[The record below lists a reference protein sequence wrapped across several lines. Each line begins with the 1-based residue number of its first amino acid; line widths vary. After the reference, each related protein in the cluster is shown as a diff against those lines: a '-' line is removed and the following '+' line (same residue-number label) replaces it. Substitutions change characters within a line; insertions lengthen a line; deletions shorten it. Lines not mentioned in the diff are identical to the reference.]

1 MGIFSRKAAPGVDVS
16 GLRLDQ
22 AWLDAD
28 LDTAYAAVRRGDL
41 STGLALLKVTP
52 ANTNLRSIRATGLAK
67 AAVGRSEQLELR
79 LEAYPKDPDLL
90 LWYGQTLVFE
100 AWAVRTGQRAKDVS
114 AQRFTTFHDILRTAA
129 EVLQGAIVSAA
140 DDAVPW
146 EVLQWAAL
154 GLQAELEDKAEI
166 FHAALVR
173 HPGSYA
179 AHTGRVQ
186 VLAKKWSGLELA
198 ELIEFGD
205 GVVERARPGS
215 VLCTIAANVFNEVW
229 LEIASDKERTKVE
242 RMKRYASGV
251 TARRPQLLAAR
262 DKWWNDGRTPDP
274 ADVSANG
281 TMAFA
286 LKWAGA
292 KREAMEH
299 ATRTEGRIES
309 VPWGYVGGLTGFADA
324 LTKQM
329 D

>member
-1 MGIFSRKAAPGVDVS
+1 MGIFSRKGAPGLDVS
-16 GLRLDQ
+16 ALSLDQ
-22 AWLDAD
+22 AWRDAD
-28 LDTAYAAVRRGDL
+28 LDAAYAAVRQGDL

-90 LWYGQTLVFE
+90 LWYGQVLVFE
-100 AWAVRTGQRAKDVS
+100 AWSVRTGQRAKNVS
-114 AQRFTTFHDILRTAA
+114 AQQFTMFHDILRTAA

-154 GLQAELEDKAEI
+154 GLQADLEDKAEI

-198 ELIEFGD
+198 ELVDFGD
-205 GVVERARPGS
+205 SVVSRARPGS

-229 LEIASDKERTKVE
+229 LEIASDKDSPRVE
-242 RMKRYASGV
+242 RMKRYTSGI
-251 TARRPQLLAAR
+251 TARRTELLAAR
-262 DKWWNDGRTPDP
+262 GKWWNDARTPDP
-274 ADVSANG
+274 ADTSAHG
-281 TMAFA
+281 AMAFA
-286 LKWAGA
+286 LKWASA
-292 KREAMEH
+292 KSEAMEH
-299 ATRTEGRIES
+299 ANRTEGRIES
-309 VPWGYVGGLTGFADA
+309 VPWGYVGGVSGFAEA
-324 LTKQM
+324 VGKRM

>member
-1 MGIFSRKAAPGVDVS
+1 MGFFSRKGASGVDVS

-22 AWLDAD
+22 AWLDDD
-28 LDTAYAAVRRGDL
+28 LDAAYAAVRQGDL

-90 LWYGQTLVFE
+90 LWFGQTLVFE
-100 AWAVRTGQRAKDVS
+100 AWSVRTGQRAKDVS
-114 AQRFTTFHDILRTAA
+114 AQRFATFHDILHTAA
-129 EVLQGAIVSAA
+129 EVLQGAIVAAA

-166 FHAALVR
+166 FHAALIR

-198 ELIEFGD
+198 ELIDFGD
-205 GVVERARPGS
+205 AVVARARPGS
-215 VLCTIAANVFNEVW
+215 VLCSIAAHVFNEVW
-229 LEIASDKERTKVE
+229 LEVASDKDPPRVQ
-242 RMKRYASGV
+242 RMRRFAREVSG
-251 TARRPQLLAAR
+251 RRPELVAAR
-262 DKWWNDGRTPDP
+262 DKWWNDARTPDP

-281 TMAFA
+281 AMAFA
-286 LKWAGA
+286 LKWASA
-292 KREAMEH
+292 KAEAMEH
-299 ATRTEGRIES
+299 AGRTEGRIES
-309 VPWGYVGGLTGFADA
+309 VPWGYVGGVTGFAEA
-324 LTKQM
+324 LSRRM